1 MKVLVAC
8 EESQTVTIA
17 FRERGHEAYSC
28 DIQPCSG
35 GNPEW
40 HFQQD
45 GLQLLNPDWDL
56 MIAHPPCTYLA
67 VSGAAWFDS
76 PLYPNRR
83 KDQKD
88 SIEFF
93 MKLAYAPIDKIAIEN
108 PVGIMSTHW
117 RQPTQIIQP
126 WMFGDEAQ
134 KTTCLWLKNIPKL
147 RYGHEVQMALG
158 EITPP
163 QTKITGKGEFITH
176 ASGKTKPKWFADA
189 LSLPKEER
197 QKARSKTFQGI
208 ANAMA
213 EQWGI

>member
-35 GNPEW
+35 GHPEW

-45 GLQLLNPDWDL
+45 VLPLLNQDWDL